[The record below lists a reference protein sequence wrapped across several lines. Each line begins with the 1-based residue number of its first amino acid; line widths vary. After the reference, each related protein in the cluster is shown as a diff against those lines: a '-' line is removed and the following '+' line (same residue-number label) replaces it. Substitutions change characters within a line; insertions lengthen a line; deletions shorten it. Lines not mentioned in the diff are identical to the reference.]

1 MAITPKTLIKSP
13 TILLGASLS
22 IIALGA
28 FANWAMSP
36 SCQNEGA
43 YYGEVEISSDNYLM
57 RDGECSHVLN
67 PNSTQLSEND
77 YINVAFCYEDRGQN
91 ELAMDVATRGL
102 ENYPQSESLNNILG
116 YHLIEFGH
124 YEEAID
130 TLGSAMRTVT
140 LTNGIM
146 ENNLAWASLW
156 AQREMPLEH
165 SRALY
170 QSALRR
176 NTSGINC
183 EAVHTGMWVEYAI
196 AARGSNT
203 QREAALRN
211 FQSLREQYDGCE
223 QRTGNS
229 VKLIEE
235 IAGAAVLDV
244 EIARLNSQDTRPAW
258 AMKHSGI
265 ALARQAA
272 TSLRAE
278 NLTAEEVCAA
288 ATPIE
293 ATHHTCMQLMNASR
307 CRK

>member
-13 TILLGASLS
+13 TILLGVSLS

-28 FANWAMSP
+28 TVNWLGSSA
-36 SCQNEGA
+36 CQMDTYEE
-43 YYGEVEISSDNYLM
+43 YEVASDSYLM
-57 RDGECSHVLN
+57 IDGDCGHLLN
-67 PNSTQLSEND
+67 PNTTQYSEHD
-77 YINVAFCYEDRGQN
+77 YINVAFCYEDLGRN
-91 ELAMDVATRGL
+91 ELAMDVATLGL
-102 ENYPQSESLNNILG
+102 GNYPQSESLNNILG
-116 YHLIEFGH
+116 YHLIEFGQ
-124 YEEAID
+124 YEEAVD
-130 TLGSAMRTVT
+130 TLSSALKTVT

-146 ENNLAWASLW
+146 ENNLAWATLW

-196 AARGSNT
+196 AARTGAN

-211 FQSLREQYDGCE
+211 FQSLRDQYDGCE
-223 QRTGNS
+223 QRSGDS

-244 EIARLNSQDTRPAW
+244 EVARLNSQDTRPAW

-265 ALARQAA
+265 ALARQASSA
-272 TSLRAE
+272 LRAE
-278 NLTAEEVCAA
+278 NLSAAEVCAA